1 MNLKLNI
8 KKTDKKIEPNSPITN
23 GDVFNDISLNKEN
36 RLNLDKITL
45 NEIAEFLNFKSL
57 RTVISW
63 CKRKGIHIL
72 KFGKEKYVN
81 LIDFHFAIDSPFIEA
96 LKSKFPKD
104 WAIIYSAYKKMDY
117 ETIATFLNPISEI
130 RKETFKIKSKSAT
143 SFLNKIN
150 KQSNV

>member
-1 MNLKLNI
+1 MKFELKNR
-8 KKTDKKIEPNSPITN
+8 KKNKNFEPNSPIIN

-72 KFGKEKYVN
+72 KFAKEKYVN
-81 LIDFHFAIDSPFIEA
+81 LIDFHFAIDSPFIET
-96 LKSKFPKD
+96 LKTKFPKD
-104 WAIIYSAYKKMDY
+104 WATIYSAYKKMDY

-130 RKETFKIKSKSAT
+130 RKETFKIKSKAAT
-143 SFLNKIN
+143 NFLNKIN